1 MCVRGFGDQTRM
13 TPTVQEGTF
22 RYHGTWPSWLQFLL
36 SGNEGACCDG
46 QGGEKDRGDR
56 PARLG
61 AKSGDGGGEASG
73 PGETQRAR
81 WLGHRPLR
89 DLTASNSASDLGLV
103 GTGH

>member
-1 MCVRGFGDQTRM
+1 M

-36 SGNEGACCDG
+36 SGNEGACREG

-61 AKSGDGGGEASG
+61 TESGDRGRGGLWARGHPEGQVAWPQASRG
-73 PGETQRAR
+73 
-81 WLGHRPLR
+81 
-89 DLTASNSASDLGLV
+89 LTASNSASDLGLV